1 MIDWLQNNEVLVW
14 WLLLVSA
21 ITFTLTLIIVPI
33 ILTRIPANYF
43 SHKKNI
49 RTPWS
54 GGHPLIQVPL
64 LIIKNT
70 LGVILIAAGIILLVL
85 PGQGILTML
94 VGLVLL
100 DFPGKYQAERWVV
113 ERKYILQSIN
123 WIRVKAG
130 EEKLVMESEIE
141 NK

>member
-1 MIDWLQNNEVLVW
+1 MIVWLQNNEVIIW
-14 WLLLVSA
+14 WLLSLTAV
-21 ITFTLTLIIVPI
+21 TFTLTLIIVPL
-33 ILTRIPANYF
+33 ILIRIPADYF
-43 SHKKNI
+43 SHQKNI
-49 RTPWS
+49 RRAWS
-54 GGHPLIQVPL
+54 TGHPLIQIPL

-70 LGVILIAAGIILLVL
+70 FGVILIATGILLLVL
-85 PGQGILTML
+85 PGQGILTLL

-100 DFPGKYQAERWVV
+100 DFPGKYQAERWIV

-130 EEKLVMESEIE
+130 EEKLVMESKIE

>member
-1 MIDWLQNNEVLVW
+1 
-14 WLLLVSA
+14 
-21 ITFTLTLIIVPI
+21 
-33 ILTRIPANYF
+33 
-43 SHKKNI
+43 
-49 RTPWS
+49 
-54 GGHPLIQVPL
+54 
-64 LIIKNT
+64 
-70 LGVILIAAGIILLVL
+70 VILIATGILLLVL
-85 PGQGILTML
+85 PGQGILTLL

-100 DFPGKYQAERWVV
+100 DFPGKYQAERWIV